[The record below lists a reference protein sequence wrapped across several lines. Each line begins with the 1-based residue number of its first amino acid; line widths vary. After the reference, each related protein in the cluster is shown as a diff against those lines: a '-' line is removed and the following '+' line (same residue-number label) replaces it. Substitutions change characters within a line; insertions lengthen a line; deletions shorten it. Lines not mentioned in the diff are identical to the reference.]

1 MRQTALTTF
10 DWQYV
15 ANNSPARPQIILI
28 YRLRSV
34 MDVSLTEFE
43 REGKH
48 SSYRGRCFDVA
59 IVLSSFRYLCVNFA
73 SSKTF
78 AIFATYICQQSAKV
92 TSIMSDHIDQHST
105 SFKSMFFTKL
115 RAFE

>member
-1 MRQTALTTF
+1 MSILYHRVPWIFGFNFELEYLWSFAHTGRAQSFSYFAAIFFHGRSMRQTALTAF

-28 YRLRSV
+28 YRLQSV

-48 SSYRGRCFDVA
+48 SSYRGR
-59 IVLSSFRYLCVNFA
+59 
-73 SSKTF
+73 
-78 AIFATYICQQSAKV
+78 
-92 TSIMSDHIDQHST
+92 
-105 SFKSMFFTKL
+105 
-115 RAFE
+115 